1 MFTFT
6 NIFQNWATSMGLW
19 VATGS
24 IAINNE

>member
-6 NIFQNWATSMGLW
+6 NIFQNWVTSMGLW
-19 VATGS
+19 VTSGS